1 MGRWQQRSSGS
12 SEDRAWGQE
21 GAGDDRAL
29 GGGGE
34 LGWGKGKQT
43 GLQRGVAATLSSPHA
58 PRAGEGLW
66 GALGILSLPQTH
78 LRAQVGA
85 VCVQAPTSVPGMWAL
100 PHVAPNSP
108 RFPSAAALGSPGH
121 RGAWFS
127 HCTLGLCHGTRG
139 WQQGMQPQHGTSTAP
154 WWPPIRGAQQCPHAP
169 GHNVGRV
176 PRASPGTPRCQGRVG
191 AAGARAEPAVGL
203 GSTRGLVGAR
213 VQPAA
218 PARRGERPVLG
229 RGAGARGL
237 GVSGCRAGAITPQP
251 GGRRES
257 GGGTAKH
264 RRRRSG
270 AGRVGAQ
277 KCCVIR
283 NSCGR
288 AERNP
293 VEKRSGDVGRS
304 WGRGGRRNGH
314 RAASAAARSGG
325 VPGRGAAGAPSA
337 PPAPSG
343 QGREQSAGKGV
354 PGRGSIDALPVSPRS
369 PHSRIAAPLDRG
381 PPSLPRRSEL
391 RAGPS
396 PAERSGVGGEEG
408 RRRGRGGGAA
418 KGERGGPGL
427 SAELRSVRPVPSRH
441 AAPPPRSAA
450 ALRRR
455 RRPPGA
461 PRHRAPTRGRG
472 DGRPRGLRC
481 DHPEGH
487 GPPDGSRHDP
497 P

>member
-43 GLQRGVAATLSSPHA
+43 GLQRGVAATLSSLHA

-85 VCVQAPTSVPGMWAL
+85 VCVQAPTSVPGTWAL

-108 RFPSAAALGSPGH
+108 RSPSAAALGSPGH

-127 HCTLGLCHGTRG
+127 HCTVGLCHGTRG

-191 AAGARAEPAVGL
+191 VAGARAEPAVGL

-229 RGAGARGL
+229 RGVGAGGL

-257 GGGTAKH
+257 GGGTAKPSI
-264 RRRRSG
+264 RSG
-270 AGRVGAQ
+270 KGWRAEMLCNQKQLWKGGTKPRGEKERGCGAQ
-277 KCCVIR
+277 LGTGRPQERASRCLGSRTERRGPGEGGGGGSIGSPSAERAGTGAERRKRGPGAGVHRCAPCFPPIPAFPHR
-283 NSCGR
+283 CPPRPRSAEPPSPLRAPRR
-288 AERNP
+288 AESR
-293 VEKRSGDVGRS
+293 RAQRGGGRGGAEAGT
-304 WGRGGRRNGH
+304 GRGGRE
-314 RAASAAARSGG
+314 
-325 VPGRGAAGAPSA
+325 GREGRAGA
-337 PPAPSG
+337 
-343 QGREQSAGKGV
+343 
-354 PGRGSIDALPVSPRS
+354 
-369 PHSRIAAPLDRG
+369 
-381 PPSLPRRSEL
+381 
-391 RAGPS
+391 
-396 PAERSGVGGEEG
+396 ER
-408 RRRGRGGGAA
+408 
-418 KGERGGPGL
+418 
-427 SAELRSVRPVPSRH
+427 
-441 AAPPPRSAA
+441 
-450 ALRRR
+450 
-455 RRPPGA
+455 
-461 PRHRAPTRGRG
+461 
-472 DGRPRGLRC
+472 
-481 DHPEGH
+481 
-487 GPPDGSRHDP
+487 
-497 P
+497 